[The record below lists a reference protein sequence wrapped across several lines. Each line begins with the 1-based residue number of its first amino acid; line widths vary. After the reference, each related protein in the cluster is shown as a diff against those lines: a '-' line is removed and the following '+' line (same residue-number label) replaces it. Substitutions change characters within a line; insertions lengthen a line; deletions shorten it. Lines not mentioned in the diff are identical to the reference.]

1 MVATGSSDIYTR
13 CLRLWTEVLGGVS
26 GTFTLCNNNNKMK
39 EILPQTRHTIHLYGD
54 KHDHFFFFI
63 LKYLFLN
70 TMSALEINHVFTH
83 DASIISGVK

>member
-1 MVATGSSDIYTR
+1 
-13 CLRLWTEVLGGVS
+13 
-26 GTFTLCNNNNKMK
+26 MK
-39 EILPQTRHTIHLYGD
+39 EILPQTRHTIHFYGD
-54 KHDHFFFFI
+54 KHDLFFFI